1 MSSAEGSKTSS
12 ASRALIM
19 IGAINAIVL
28 ALALFLY
35 PTSETAPVEAADADE
50 ADVDGAEAEEE
61 QADGTNDASGSEES
75 NSTVLILLWIGAT
88 AASIFGTKSALGQV
102 LGNPDDLEGTIQSIQ
117 RGDLRISYGSG
128 DNLVSRVQVQLNES
142 LQGVRTLIDSTDS
155 TLVKLLGSVRNMGTA
170 SEQLMGDAGASSEEA
185 GRLSAT
191 ASQVSENVQTVAAGV
206 EEMGSNIKEI
216 AENARQASS
225 VAQSAVDIAQTTV
238 KTVNKLDVTSK
249 EVGSVVKVISSIA
262 EQTNLLALNAT
273 IEAARAGEAGKGFA
287 VVANEVKELAKET
300 TRATESITEQITAIQ
315 TDMDGA
321 VTAIDEIM
329 SIILKVNEYQTTI
342 ATAVQEQTTTAS
354 EMGRH
359 LHEAAAGTTEIADSI
374 SHVAGTVDGTVQA
387 AENAC
392 QMAEQ
397 IGDSCEQIR
406 RMASEFSTN

>member
-1 MSSAEGSKTSS
+1 MSSSV
-12 ASRALIM
+12 RALVM
-19 IGAINAIVL
+19 IGVINAVIL
-28 ALALFLY
+28 AIALFLSQAA
-35 PTSETAPVEAADADE
+35 TDSTTEAKTETADVAEVDDTEEADE
-50 ADVDGAEAEEE
+50 SDE
-61 QADGTNDASGSEES
+61 SSEETNEES
-75 NSTVLILLWIGAT
+75 GGIALVLLWIGA
-88 AASIFGTKSALGQV
+88 AALSVFGTKFALGQV
-102 LGNPDDLEGTIQSIQ
+102 LGNPDDLEGTIGNIE
-117 RGDLRISYGSG
+117 RGDLRVSSSND
-128 DNLVSRVQVQLNES
+128 DNLVTRVQTQLNEA
-142 LQGVRTLIDSTDS
+142 LQSVRTLIESTDS
-155 TLVKLLGSVRNMGTA
+155 TVARLLGSVRSLGSA
-170 SEQLMGDAGASSEEA
+170 SEQLMGDASSSSEEA

-225 VAQSAVDIAQTTV
+225 VAQSAVDIAQDTV

-321 VTAIDEIM
+321 VTAIDQIM
-329 SIILKVNEYQTTI
+329 SIILEVNEYQTTI

-374 SHVAGTVDGTVQA
+374 SHVAGTVDGTVHA

-392 QMAEQ
+392 EMSEQ
-397 IGDSCEQIR
+397 IGDACEQIR
-406 RMASEFSTN
+406 RMAGEFVTR